1 MRKEEIERRQ
11 PWQSYIETTFNIQ
24 RRMADYYFAKAES
37 WEELVAEH
45 DRWLADYNT
54 QRHWAHENR
63 EDGRRSPAEVLG
75 PMSVVRHHPR
85 DLERAFF
92 SSRFVRRLDGL
103 GYARLKHWRVY
114 AEEGLA
120 HREVVLW
127 LGEEGLAV
135 EYGGDTLSRYDVSF
149 SPGAPRL
156 EAVTNPRLFAT
167 RHRSP
172 HETSPKNTRRIAGAT
187 LAKNLAAPVSL
198 GCLRVGEQLLL
209 EELGTSG
216 HTGCIICQP
225 QSLEPSLFAE
235 GSVEIEEPRLV
246 HHDRALE

>member
-156 EAVTNPRLFAT
+156 EAVTNPRLFPT

-172 HETSPKNTRRIAGAT
+172 
-187 LAKNLAAPVSL
+187 
-198 GCLRVGEQLLL
+198 QLKLFAL
-209 EELGTSG
+209 EEAIGEAGWLKA
-216 HTGCIICQP
+216 ID
-225 QSLEPSLFAE
+225 LEGYAPRSRGEPEALQGVLFSYLE
-235 GSVEIEEPRLV
+235 
-246 HHDRALE
+246 AL